1 MPELG
6 TARQGAFFGE
16 IAVLYDMP
24 RTATV
29 PWKYWMC
36 GIGWGGAALNHRKY
50 WKFFKW
56 CPVCFE
62 AHGKQTWW
70 EFDLIWFDYFI
81 DPIHSRRCNVVMSHH
96 PDSTYVFFSM
106 NRILCAFLFDYS
118 LSTHISPWW
127 PGANAD
133 GRHRSSAQSRWYPR
147 AADDGGAVDT
157 AVLSVSN

>member
-1 MPELG
+1 MPGCLFRWDCRVVRHASYCHG
-6 TARQGAFFGE
+6 TLE
-16 IAVLYDMP
+16 VLDVWNRVGRCCSKSP
-24 RTATV
+24 E
-29 PWKYWMC
+29 
-36 GIGWGGAALNHRKY
+36 ALKVLQLMSSLFWSSRNANMIR
-50 WKFFKW
+50 
-56 CPVCFE
+56 
-62 AHGKQTWW
+62 
-70 EFDLIWFDYFI
+70 IWFDYFV
-81 DPIHSRRCNVVMSHH
+81 DPIHSRRCNVVMSH

-106 NRILCAFLFDYS
+106 FDHS